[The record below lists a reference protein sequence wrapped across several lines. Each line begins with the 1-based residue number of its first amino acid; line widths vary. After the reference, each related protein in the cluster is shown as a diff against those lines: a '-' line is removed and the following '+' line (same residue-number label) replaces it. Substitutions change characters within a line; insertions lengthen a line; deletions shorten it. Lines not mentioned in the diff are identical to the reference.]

1 MRSAG
6 LFEWIS
12 LSQPDAK
19 SEFSHGWWDSADFLQ
34 VLSNDFEG
42 FEFGVL
48 SSFSMTTPPPP
59 SQITMPV
66 VWARR
71 ANLEVIFK
79 EAWVVEPNYTV
90 TVKWGFPWPLVLL
103 DILRPIDR
111 RNKWLLRDF
120 PADCLFEYYHE
131 GASAFSGSVKNQHLL
146 YGLFHIL
153 SYQAEPASNAGTP

>member
-12 LSQPDAK
+12 TNQPDAK
-19 SEFSHGWWDSADFLQ
+19 CEFSHGWWNSADFLQ
-34 VLSNDFEG
+34 VLSNDFES

-48 SSFSMTTPPPP
+48 SSFSMTTPPPT
-59 SQITMPV
+59 SEITMPV
-66 VWARR
+66 VWAHG

-90 TVKWGFPWPLVLL
+90 TVKWECPWPLILL
-103 DILRPIDR
+103 DILQPIDHQ
-111 RNKWLLRDF
+111 NKWLLRDF
-120 PADCLFEYYHE
+120 PDDCLFEFYRE

-146 YGLFHIL
+146 
-153 SYQAEPASNAGTP
+153 